1 MENSQGDKP
10 HDPTWIGASGE
21 SKRDIGKLRDEVQV
35 MGGKTI
41 DDYWGINNLTRNVII
56 D

>member
-1 MENSQGDKP
+1 MNKSCKTRGWSHGIPKETS
-10 HDPTWIGASGE
+10 HMTHVPTRIGASGE

-41 DDYWGINNLTRNVII
+41 
-56 D
+56 